1 MRRPD
6 HETAVFGG
14 KLCIRSGFKWVGATP
29 ADLERIERDRAA
41 ARDGLVW
48 VLSVSLFVA
57 ACIVAVAR
65 EVL

>member
-1 MRRPD
+1 MRRRD

-14 KLCIRSGFKWVGATP
+14 KLCIRSGFKWVAATP

-41 ARDGLVW
+41 ARDGLAW

-57 ACIVAVAR
+57 ACLVAVAR

>member
-1 MRRPD
+1 MRRRDP
-6 HETAVFGG
+6 ETAVFGG

-41 ARDGLVW
+41 ARDATW
-48 VLSVSLFVA
+48 WIA
-57 ACIVAVAR
+57 ATTLLTLAALVAVAR

>member
-14 KLCIRSGFKWVGATP
+14 KLCIRSGFKWVSATP

-41 ARDGLVW
+41 ARDGLAW

-57 ACIVAVAR
+57 ACLVAVAR